1 MIVLHSFVGWLPYDK
16 TINALFER
24 AKSHGINVLPFVRN
38 GVKYIANLHPEKMNQ
53 RRNDGKYTTER
64 AIRRHLERHVIPH
77 CDTTHATAV
86 KYQAL
91 LKDRDASMSPWIV
104 PPAPTARTGSSL
116 VCNNFAIY
124 GNASHYF
131 SINILYD
138 TVS

>member
-1 MIVLHSFVGWLPYDK
+1 MHSFLGWLPYDK

-24 AKSHGINVLPFVRN
+24 AKSHGINVLPFVRS

-64 AIRRHLERHVIPH
+64 DIRRHLERHVIPH

-124 GNASHYF
+124 GNTSHYF
-131 SINILYD
+131 
-138 TVS
+138 